1 MAIRSRGY
9 IDMTR
14 KYRVATIAP
23 LDCRQQFLQPET
35 QNGIA
40 VWGNYDTAEMFTIR
54 TAKEL
59 AVAFGGQVAK

>member
-1 MAIRSRGY
+1 MKGN

-14 KYRVATIAP
+14 KYRVATLAP
-23 LDCRQQFLQPET
+23 LVRQQYLQPET

-40 VWGNYDTAEMFTIR
+40 VWGNYDTAEQFTIR

-59 AVAFGGQVAK
+59 AIVFGGQVAK

>member
-1 MAIRSRGY
+1 MKGN

-14 KYRVATIAP
+14 KYRVATLAP
-23 LDCRQQFLQPET
+23 LVRQQYLQPET

-40 VWGNYDTAEMFTIR
+40 VWGIYDTAEMYTIR

-59 AVAFGGQVAK
+59 AMVFGGQVAK

>member
-1 MAIRSRGY
+1 MS
-9 IDMTR
+9 TTK
-14 KYRVATIAP
+14 KYRVGTLAP
-23 LDCRQQFLQPET
+23 LVRQQYLQPET

-59 AVAFGGQVAK
+59 SVAFGGKVVK